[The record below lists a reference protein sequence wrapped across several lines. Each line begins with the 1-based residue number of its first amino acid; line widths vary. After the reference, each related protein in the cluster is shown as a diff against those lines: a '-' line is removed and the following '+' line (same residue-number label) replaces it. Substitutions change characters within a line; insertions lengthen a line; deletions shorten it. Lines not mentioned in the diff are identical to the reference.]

1 MGFHALKM
9 KDSMVA
15 AKRELR
21 ERSRSRRDMISE
33 RARAARNGGNK

>member
-15 AKRELR
+15 AKKAVG
-21 ERSRSRRDMISE
+21 ERIRSRRALI
-33 RARAARNGGNK
+33 RARKMGGNE